1 MGLKLT
7 TPWHQIPSVYLLH
20 HGDFSRVP
28 GAQEDPVVITDSPP
42 ASKEM
47 LARVVEHWQ
56 GVSSLRLLISNYE
69 AGAAFLGFW
78 GSMNT

>member
-1 MGLKLT
+1 M
-7 TPWHQIPSVYLLH
+7 
-20 HGDFSRVP
+20 
-28 GAQEDPVVITDSPP
+28 VIIGSPP
-42 ASKEM
+42 ASKAEM